1 MRNERQARIE
11 GAEKHIPI
19 MEQGTRGHAI
29 SHSTCNIGQKK
40 WSGSGLTIDI

>member
-1 MRNERQARIE
+1 MLNERQARIE

-29 SHSTCNIGQKK
+29 SHSICNIVYCGMAR
-40 WSGSGLTIDI
+40 LLR